1 MHSQRDMRVAWD
13 FARKRA
19 GMQTTGIKKMKLIL
33 GVDIIWNRW
42 GRREKRWGTTWI
54 LFWESVDYSV
64 RPRSY
69 FRPQQQTKEGGWVR
83 KGGRKGGVRGDRRP
97 DDEENA
103 TARIA
108 PCLAVCPPAVVD
120 MSVPTFPGLVLT
132 DNAPRCTF
140 IALLS
145 EKNRKGGRCFGE
157 KKMQPSRMKKRN
169 NHHHH
174 HSLRFDES
182 RRMVFVRE
190 IHPKKLCFQNWKA
203 GARCHEIKC
212 QTFRRRSVD
221 AR

>member
-83 KGGRKGGVRGDRRP
+83 KGGRKGGVRGD
-97 DDEENA
+97 E
-103 TARIA
+103 TAWWWGERDSA
-108 PCLAVCPPAVVD
+108 DRTL
-120 MSVPTFPGLVLT
+120 
-132 DNAPRCTF
+132 PRC
-140 IALLS
+140 L
-145 EKNRKGGRCFGE
+145 
-157 KKMQPSRMKKRN
+157 PSSCCRHICPDIPWARAYRQCTEMHLYRSIKRI
-169 NHHHH
+169 
-174 HSLRFDES
+174 E
-182 RRMVFVRE
+182 
-190 IHPKKLCFQNWKA
+190 
-203 GARCHEIKC
+203 
-212 QTFRRRSVD
+212 
-221 AR
+221 